1 MFHAI
6 SKNYLSSESSELI
19 VSGLLFTLEFSQ
31 YFFFLFQDALMNRSS
46 AFAETV
52 VITVCPVILAIALNK
67 VDLKKEEHGRH
78 AVPIAMLI
86 VAAVTLTSGTVPS
99 SLSASLRGSPTMVR
113 PVFLPR

>member
-31 YFFFLFQDALMNRSS
+31 YFFFLFQDALMNRSR

-99 SLSASLRGSPTMVR
+99 SLSASLRGSPKMVR
-113 PVFLPR
+113 PVSLPR